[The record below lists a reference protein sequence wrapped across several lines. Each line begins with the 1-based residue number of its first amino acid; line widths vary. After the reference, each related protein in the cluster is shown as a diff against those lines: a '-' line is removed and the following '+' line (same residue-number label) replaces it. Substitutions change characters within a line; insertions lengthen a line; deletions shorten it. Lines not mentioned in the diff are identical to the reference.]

1 MQAKWSEIDEDLFKM
16 EMIKTVCIN
25 IRDKNENIFIHI

>member
-16 EMIKTVCIN
+16 EMIKTVCTYT
-25 IRDKNENIFIHI
+25 RDKNENLFIHI